1 MTDNPLAYYVVRAR
15 NREIERIVRRPESLM
30 GEELRHTG
38 RTGRRRRGWRRA

>member
-1 MTDNPLAYYVVRAR
+1 MTDHPRTYSVAQAR
-15 NREIERIVRRPESLM
+15 NREIDWIARRPESLM